1 MSIQNSI
8 NQALGIG
15 ALVSHAAGVEAKE
28 DANIA
33 EQRFDILKSEGDKAY
48 SNLTKVAKE
57 AEKAGIRAEDDDDD
71 GGLVRLTLDDQG
83 KQAIKEM
90 SGKGIIGNKKLKK
103 KYDFYSENEADY
115 RLDVNSKMR
124 RIKDQ
129 IDQMKE
135 ANKVADAKRKA
146 KIEQMKPYENFSPE
160 AQRIIAKELGVE

>member
-15 ALVSHAAGVEAKE
+15 ALVSHAAGVEAEE
-28 DANIA
+28 DANLA
-33 EQRFDILKSEGDKAY
+33 EQRFDILKSEADRSY
-48 SNLTKVAKE
+48 SQLTKVAKE
-57 AEKAGIRAEDDDDD
+57 AEKAGIKGEDDE
-71 GGLVRLTLDDQG
+71 GLVHLTLDDEG

-124 RIKDQ
+124 RIEDQ

-135 ANKVADAKRKA
+135 ANKVAEAKRNA

>member
-28 DANIA
+28 DANLA
-33 EQRFDILKSEGDKAY
+33 EQKFDLLKSEADRSYNK
-48 SNLTKVAKE
+48 LTKVAKE
-57 AEKAGIRAEDDDDD
+57 AEKAGIKDEEDK
-71 GGLVRLTLDDQG
+71 GLVNLTLDDQG

-103 KYDFYSENEADY
+103 RYDFYSDEAEKN
-115 RLDVNSKMR
+115 RLAIESKVDSIR
-124 RIKDQ
+124 
-129 IDQMKE
+129 DQMEK